1 MTAISTDDDREI
13 NSTTTTVVPVRPPT
27 PPAPA
32 VANDADTLPALP
44 IEAQPEATNPAEPRS
59 IPGAGLIAE
68 AERAIEERRWREA
81 LRVLGAI
88 DAIGANSVH
97 TDGLLAIAA
106 THLNKNRL
114 AGEAVGR
121 IRAHPQT
128 AASHRHLAQVAI
140 AKHQYLLGDS
150 EARAAIEKVE
160 ADDDAEIQAQ
170 DWANLAACYAGLGWF
185 DEAGDCLDKAEA
197 LGATESATWLVGRS
211 TNHWGMSKT
220 FATVAGVFLFLIV
233 GLLAL
238 AVAITVPF
246 MMREFRMTQLDERF
260 AVLANDA
267 WSHERWLRLAH
278 AGAVVLTVV
287 LWSVATQLA

>member
-1 MTAISTDDDREI
+1 MSATSTEDGIELDETSSG
-13 NSTTTTVVPVRPPT
+13 STTAVVVPTRPPAAPA
-27 PPAPA
+27 PPASIAPA
-32 VANDADTLPALP
+32 PTNTPADTP
-44 IEAQPEATNPAEPRS
+44 IVA
-59 IPGAGLIAE
+59 GAGLIAE
-68 AERAIEERRWREA
+68 AELAVDERRWRDA

-88 DAIGANSVH
+88 DSINASSVH

-106 THLNKNRL
+106 THLNKHRL

-128 AASHRHLAQVAI
+128 ASSHRHLAQVAI
-140 AKHQYLLGDS
+140 AKHQYLLADN
-150 EARAAIEKVE
+150 ETRAAFAKIES
-160 ADDDAEIQAQ
+160 DSDAEVEAQ
-170 DWANLAACYAGLGWF
+170 DWVNLSACYAGLGWF
-185 DEAGDCLDKAEA
+185 DVAGECLDRAEE
-197 LGATESATWLVGRS
+197 LGTTDAANWLVGRS

-220 FATVAGVFLFLIV
+220 FASVIGVVLFIVV

-246 MMREFRMTQLDERF
+246 MVREFRVTQLDERF

-278 AGAVVLTVV
+278 ASGVLLTVV
-287 LWSVATQLA
+287 LWSVATQLT